1 MMQMDGEKMLKGKK
15 ILVMGV
21 ANQRS
26 IAWAIAKACADAGAE
41 LAFSYQNERF
51 KGKVEKLVEEEM
63 PGSLLVPCD
72 VTEDGEIE
80 GLATT
85 LKEKWGVL
93 HGVVHSLAYAKTEEL
108 EGMFVNTS
116 REGFLLA
123 QNISAYS
130 LTAVSNRL
138 YPLMNEGGSIITLTF
153 QGSERVIPNYNVM
166 GVAKASLEA
175 SVRYLASDLGSNG
188 IRVNAVSA
196 GPIRTL
202 SAKGVK
208 DFNRLLEG
216 VEEKTPLR
224 RLAGAEEVAQTAL
237 FLISDLSSAV
247 TGTILYADCGYN
259 IMGV

>member
-1 MMQMDGEKMLKGKK
+1 MQMDAGKLLAGKK
-15 ILVMGV
+15 ILIMGV

-26 IAWAIAKACADAGAE
+26 IAWAIAKAYASAGAE

-51 KGKVEKLVEEEM
+51 KGKVEKLVEEEI
-63 PGSLLVPCD
+63 PGSLLIPCD
-72 VTEDGEIE
+72 VGEDDEINR
-80 GLATT
+80 LADA
-85 LKEKWGVL
+85 LQEKWGIL
-93 HGVVHSLAYAKTEEL
+93 HGLVHSLAYAKREEL
-108 EGMFVNTS
+108 DGMFVNTT

-130 LTAVSNRL
+130 LAAVSSRL
-138 YPLMNEGGSIITLTF
+138 YPLMKEGGSIITLTF
-153 QGSERVIPNYNVM
+153 QGSERVVPNYNVM

-175 SVRYLASDLGSNG
+175 SVRYLASDLGSMG

-196 GPIRTL
+196 GPIRTI

-224 RLAGAEEVAQTAL
+224 RLAGAEEVAGTAL
-237 FLISDLSSAV
+237 FLASDLSSAV

>member
-1 MMQMDGEKMLKGKK
+1 MLTGKK

-26 IAWAIAKACADAGAE
+26 IAWAIARAYAAAGAE

-63 PGSLLVPCD
+63 PGSLLIPCE
-72 VTEDGEIE
+72 VTEDDDIDN
-80 GLATT
+80 LAAT
-85 LKEKWGVL
+85 LQEKWGIL
-93 HGVVHSLAYAKTEEL
+93 HGFVHSLAYANKDEL
-108 EGMFVNTS
+108 DGMFVNTS

-130 LTAVSNRL
+130 LTAVANRL
-138 YPLMNEGGSIITLTF
+138 YPLMKEGGSIITLTF
-153 QGSERVIPNYNVM
+153 QGSERVVPNYNVM

-175 SVRYLASDLGSNG
+175 SVRYLASDLGQIG

-208 DFNRLLEG
+208 DFNRLLAG

-224 RLAGAEEVAQTAL
+224 RLAGTEEVAGTAV
-237 FLISDLSSAV
+237 FLASDLSSAV
-247 TGTILYADCGYN
+247 TGSILYADCGYN

>member
-26 IAWAIAKACADAGAE
+26 IAWAIAKACAAEGAE

-72 VTEDGEIE
+72 VSEDGEIE
-80 GLATT
+80 SLAAA
-85 LKEKWGVL
+85 LKEKWGIL
-93 HGVVHSLAYAKTEEL
+93 HGLVHSLAYAKTEEL
-108 EGMFVNTS
+108 DGMFVDTS

-123 QNISAYS
+123 QSISAYS

-138 YPLMNEGGSIITLTF
+138 YPLMKEGGSIITLTF
-153 QGSERVIPNYNVM
+153 QGSERVVPNYNVM

-175 SVRYLASDLGSNG
+175 SVRYLASDLGQMG

-224 RLAGAEEVAQTAL
+224 RLAGADEVAGTAV
-237 FLISDLSSAV
+237 FLLSGLSSAV

-259 IMGV
+259 IMGI

>member
-1 MMQMDGEKMLKGKK
+1 MLMDNKNMLSGKK
-15 ILVMGV
+15 ILIMGV

-26 IAWAIAKACADAGAE
+26 IAWAIAKAYASAGAE
-41 LAFSYQNERF
+41 LAFSYQNGRF
-51 KGKVEKLVEEEM
+51 KGKVEKLVESEM

-72 VTEDGEIE
+72 VTDDGDIE
-80 GLATT
+80 NLASI
-85 LKEKWGVL
+85 LQNKWGTL
-93 HGVVHSLAYAKTEEL
+93 HGIVHSMAYAKKEEL

-130 LTAVSNRL
+130 LTAVSKLL
-138 YPLMNEGGSIITLTF
+138 YPLMKEGGSIITLTF
-153 QGSERVIPNYNVM
+153 QGSERVVPNYNVM

-175 SVRYLASDLGSNG
+175 SVRYLASDLGSMG

-208 DFNRLLEG
+208 NFNRLLEG

-224 RLAGAEEVAQTAL
+224 RLAGVEEVADTAL
-237 FLISDLSSAV
+237 FLASDLSSAL
-247 TGTILYADCGYN
+247 TGTILYADCGYH
-259 IMGV
+259 IMGA

>member
-1 MMQMDGEKMLKGKK
+1 MKMNVDKMLSGKK
-15 ILVMGV
+15 FLIMGV

-26 IAWAIAKACADAGAE
+26 IAWAIAKAFASAGAE

-63 PGSLLVPCD
+63 PGSLLLPCD
-72 VTEDGEIE
+72 VTEDSAIDA
-80 GLATT
+80 LASK
-85 LKEKWGVL
+85 LKEKWGIL
-93 HGVVHSLAYAKTEEL
+93 HGAVHSLAYAKKEEL
-108 EGMFVNTS
+108 DGQYVNTS

-130 LTAVSNRL
+130 LTAVTSRL
-138 YPLMNEGGSIITLTF
+138 YPLMPKGGSIITLTF
-153 QGSERVIPNYNVM
+153 QGSERVVPNYNVM

-175 SVRYLASDLGSNG
+175 SVRYLAADLGSMG

-216 VEEKTPLR
+216 VEDKTPLR
-224 RLAGAEEVAQTAL
+224 RLADADEVAGTAL
-237 FLISDLSSAV
+237 FLASELSSAV

-259 IMGV
+259 IMGN

>member
-1 MMQMDGEKMLKGKK
+1 MRMDVEKMLKGKK

-26 IAWAIAKACADAGAE
+26 IAWAIAKACAEAGAE
-41 LAFSYQNERF
+41 LAFSYQNQRF

-72 VTEDGEIE
+72 VSEDGEIE
-80 GLATT
+80 GLAAT
-85 LKEKWGVL
+85 LKEKWGTL
-93 HGVVHSLAYAKTEEL
+93 HGVIHSLAYAKTEEL
-108 EGMFVNTS
+108 DGMFVDTS

-138 YPLMNEGGSIITLTF
+138 YPLMKEGGSIITLTF
-153 QGSERVIPNYNVM
+153 QGSERVVPNYNVM

-175 SVRYLASDLGSNG
+175 SVRYLASDLGQMG
-188 IRVNAVSA
+188 IRVNAISA

-216 VEEKTPLR
+216 VEEKTPMR
-224 RLAGAEEVAQTAL
+224 RLAGADEVAGTAI
-237 FLISDLSSAV
+237 FLLSGLSSAV
-247 TGTILYADCGYN
+247 TGTVLYADCGYN
-259 IMGV
+259 IMGI

>member
-1 MMQMDGEKMLKGKK
+1 MLMDNENMLSGKK
-15 ILVMGV
+15 ILIMGV

-26 IAWAIAKACADAGAE
+26 IAWAIAKAYASAGAE

-51 KGKVEKLVEEEM
+51 KGKVEKLVESEM

-72 VTEDGEIE
+72 VTDDGDIE
-80 GLATT
+80 NLASI
-85 LKEKWGVL
+85 LQNKWGTL
-93 HGVVHSLAYAKTEEL
+93 HGIVHSMAYAKKEEL

-130 LTAVSNRL
+130 LTAVSKLL
-138 YPLMNEGGSIITLTF
+138 YPLMKEGGSIITLTF
-153 QGSERVIPNYNVM
+153 QGSERVVPNYNVM
-166 GVAKASLEA
+166 GVAKASLES
-175 SVRYLASDLGSNG
+175 SVRYLASDLGSMG

-224 RLAGAEEVAQTAL
+224 RLAGAEEVADTAL
-237 FLISDLSSAV
+237 FLASDLSSAL
-247 TGTILYADCGYN
+247 TGTILYADCGYH
-259 IMGV
+259 IMGA

>member
-1 MMQMDGEKMLKGKK
+1 MDVEKMLKGKK

-26 IAWAIAKACADAGAE
+26 IAWAIAKACAEAGAE
-41 LAFSYQNERF
+41 LAFSYQNQRF

-72 VTEDGEIE
+72 VSEDGEIE
-80 GLATT
+80 GLAAT
-85 LKEKWGVL
+85 LKEKWGTL
-93 HGVVHSLAYAKTEEL
+93 HGVIHSLAYAKTEEL
-108 EGMFVNTS
+108 DGMFVDTS

-138 YPLMNEGGSIITLTF
+138 YPLMKEGGSIITLTF
-153 QGSERVIPNYNVM
+153 QGSERVVPNYNVM

-175 SVRYLASDLGSNG
+175 SVRYLASDLGQMG
-188 IRVNAVSA
+188 IRVNAISA

-224 RLAGAEEVAQTAL
+224 RLAGADEVAGTAI
-237 FLISDLSSAV
+237 FLLSGLSSAV
-247 TGTILYADCGYN
+247 TGTVLYADCGYN
-259 IMGV
+259 IMGI

>member
-1 MMQMDGEKMLKGKK
+1 MKMNVDQMLSGKK
-15 ILVMGV
+15 FLIMGV

-26 IAWAIAKACADAGAE
+26 IAWAIAKTFASAGAE

-63 PGSLLVPCD
+63 PGSLLLPCD
-72 VTEDGEIE
+72 VTEDSAIDT
-80 GLATT
+80 LASN
-85 LKEKWGVL
+85 LKEKWGIL
-93 HGVVHSLAYAKTEEL
+93 HGVVHSLAYAKKEEL
-108 EGMFVNTS
+108 DGKYVNTS

-130 LTAVSNRL
+130 LTAVTKRL
-138 YPLMNEGGSIITLTF
+138 YPLMKKGGSIITLTF
-153 QGSERVIPNYNVM
+153 QGSERVVPNYNVM

-175 SVRYLASDLGSNG
+175 SVRYLAADLGSMG

-224 RLAGAEEVAQTAL
+224 RLADADEVAGTAL
-237 FLISDLSSAV
+237 FLASELSSSV

-259 IMGV
+259 IMGN